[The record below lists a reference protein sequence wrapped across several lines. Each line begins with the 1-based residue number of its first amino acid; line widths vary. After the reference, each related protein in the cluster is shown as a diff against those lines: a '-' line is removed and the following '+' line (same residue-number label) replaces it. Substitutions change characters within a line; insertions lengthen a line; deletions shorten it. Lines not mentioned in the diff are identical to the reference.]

1 MPILIPAFNASA
13 WTGPTGN
20 NTWLLPGHV
29 PTLVDAGIGAHA
41 HLGAIR
47 EALKGAPLTQ
57 VLITHG
63 HRDHASGADAIRTLW
78 PGVEVRSWDNGG
90 LRHGQILPA
99 GDTRIEVI
107 HTPGHSPDHCCVRE
121 ADSGDIYSG
130 DLVRHGGT
138 VVIPASQGGDLLAY
152 LESLE
157 RIRAL
162 RPPRLLPGHGSI
174 VGDPSAL
181 IDEYIRHRAERDREI
196 LEALQAGDT
205 TIEQIVSRVYPE
217 LSSELRVAAADTVLA
232 HLIKLRQESRVRE
245 SGGRWTV
252 VEVVGRSRAAATM
265 IGIRGAARPQIDQ
278 ASSTRAAT
286 RRG

>member
-1 MPILIPAFNASA
+1 MQLLIPAFNASA

-20 NTWLLPGHV
+20 NTWLIEGSV

-47 EALKGAPLTQ
+47 DGLKGEPLAQ

-63 HRDHASGADAIRTLW
+63 HPDHASGADAIQALW
-78 PGVEVRSWDNGG
+78 PTVEVRSWDNGG

-107 HTPGHSPDHCCVRE
+107 HTPGHSPDHCCLRE
-121 ADSGDIYSG
+121 EDTGDIYSG

-138 VVIPASQGGDLLAY
+138 VVIPASQGGDLVAY

-162 RPPRLLPGHGSI
+162 RPPRLLPGHGPI
-174 VGDPSAL
+174 VADPSAL
-181 IDEYIRHRAERDREI
+181 IDEYVGHRAERDRGI
-196 LEALQAGDT
+196 LEALRAGDT
-205 TIEQIVSRVYPE
+205 TTDQIVSRVYGE
-217 LSSELRVAAADTVLA
+217 LPSGLRAAAADTVLA
-232 HLIKLRQESRVRE
+232 HLIKLRHESRVEE
-245 SGGRWTV
+245 SGGNWIV
-252 VEVVGRSRAAATM
+252 V
-265 IGIRGAARPQIDQ
+265 
-278 ASSTRAAT
+278 
-286 RRG
+286 

>member
-1 MPILIPAFNASA
+1 MSLLIPAFNASA

-20 NTWLLPGHV
+20 NTWLLEGRL

-41 HLGAIR
+41 HLGAVR
-47 EALKGAPLTQ
+47 DALKGTSLAQ

-63 HRDHASGADAIRTLW
+63 HRDHASGADAIRALW

-90 LRHGQILPA
+90 LRQGQILPA

-107 HTPGHSPDHCCVRE
+107 HTPGHSPDHCCLRDE
-121 ADSGDIYSG
+121 SSRDIYSG

-162 RPPRLLPGHGSI
+162 RPPRLLPGHGPI
-174 VGDPSAL
+174 VVDPSGL
-181 IDEYIRHRAERDREI
+181 IDEYVRHRADRDRGI
-196 LEALQAGDT
+196 LDALDAGDT
-205 TIEQIVSRVYPE
+205 TIDAIVTRVYGE
-217 LSSELRVAAADTVLA
+217 LPSGLRAAAVDTVLA
-232 HLIKLRQESRVRE
+232 HLIKLRHEDRVRE
-245 SGGRWTV
+245 SGGMWTV
-252 VEVVGRSRAAATM
+252 R
-265 IGIRGAARPQIDQ
+265 
-278 ASSTRAAT
+278 
-286 RRG
+286 